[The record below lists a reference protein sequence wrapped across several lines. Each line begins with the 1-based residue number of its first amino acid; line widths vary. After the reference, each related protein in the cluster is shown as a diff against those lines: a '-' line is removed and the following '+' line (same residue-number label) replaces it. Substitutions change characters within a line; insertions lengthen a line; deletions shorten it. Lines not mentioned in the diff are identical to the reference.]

1 MRRIVNTYTSRHG
14 PSEIVE
20 PLRKLLALAQEHLPR
35 PYLLQN
41 KDALLDEGEVWAN
54 KRQKVA
60 MRDLPFGRGKGRA

>member
-20 PLRKLLALAQEHLPR
+20 PLQSCWRSPR
-35 PYLLQN
+35 STCRGRTLLQN
-41 KDALLDEGEVWAN
+41 KDALLDEGEVWAS